1 MATFLLNNNASSTL
15 LDGING
21 VIDLIVVQVADAVKF
36 PSISG
41 NEYFMITLEDTS
53 QSPVLREV
61 CKVTATASNTFTVLR
76 AQEGFNPQT
85 FSAGA
90 TVSNRITAGTIL
102 ALYEATGEATQY
114 YLGPLASDPVVTP
127 TGGPLVTGM
136 LYFNTTTSVLKEY
149 NGTLWS
155 VISGG
160 SGTIAG
166 SAYLGDFSSPPT
178 ERPSSA
184 GGGAL
189 QEGDLYYDLVLI
201 GLYERHDGAWVSAGS
216 TTITGTTTF
225 IGNVVMDE
233 SLSVVGTTTLM
244 GQTNTADQTVTGD
257 ETISGTLS
265 VGTSEVPGAMYLD
278 GQLLVTAAD
287 LSGTSTSQGWPDGG
301 QEYWGEAQTG
311 SGGTVYVAFPDPFE
325 NALTNIN
332 VTVIASGAGT
342 PAANFAVVYNRSVD
356 GFSVATFAGGTGGI
370 NGPVAFFW
378 RARGS

>member
-1 MATFLLNNNASSTL
+1 MPTFLLNNNASSTL
-15 LDGING
+15 LDSVNN
-21 VIDLIVVQVADAVKF
+21 VLDLIVIQVADATKF

-61 CKVTATASNTFTVLR
+61 CKVTATSANTFTVLR
-76 AQEGFNPQT
+76 GQEGFTPEA

-102 ALYEATGEATQY
+102 ALYTATGQATQY
-114 YLGPLASDPVVTP
+114 YLGPLASDPVTTP

-149 NGTLWS
+149 NGTLWTE
-155 VISGG
+155 ISGG

-166 SAYLGDFSSPPT
+166 SAYLGDFSTPPT

-201 GLYERHDGAWVSAGS
+201 GLYEYHDGAWVSAGS

-225 IGNVVMDE
+225 VGNVIASE
-233 SLSVVGTTTLM
+233 NLSVTGTTTLTGPTVM
-244 GQTNTADQTVTGD
+244 NDFTAVGG
-257 ETISGTLS
+257 SVAGTFS
-265 VGTSEVPGAMYLD
+265 VGSSETSAAFYYD
-278 GQLLVTAAD
+278 GNLVVTAAN

-301 QEYWGEAQTG
+301 QEYWGNAQTA
-311 SGGTVYVAFPDPFE
+311 SGGTVYVAFPEPFANE
-325 NALTNIN
+325 LTNVS
-332 VTVIASGAGT
+332 VTVVGPGAAT
-342 PAANFAVVYNRSVD
+342 PAANFAVVYNHSQV
-356 GFSVATFAGGTGGI
+356 GFSVATFAGSSGGL
-370 NGPVAFFW
+370 NGPVAFYW